1 MDVFLEIYM
10 LCTFSE
16 TIPPIFLKKFLLGV
30 DCQGEPIGGEATG
43 EIAKD
48 STVKN
53 KVNHT

>member
-1 MDVFLEIYM
+1 MDVFLEISM